1 MIILILL
8 VLLFGIGF
16 YLVKN
21 TYNYDIL
28 GVILCICAGMYI
40 IIHILFWST
49 ASYDYGIFVAKRE
62 AFVET
67 LNEARKNN
75 NPLELAAIT
84 KEVSGWNQ
92 DLAEKKY
99 NLKVFLLKNYVDKR
113 VEKLQPIR

>member
-1 MIILILL
+1 MIILISLL
-8 VLLFGIGF
+8 LLFFVGFFIAKKSYDFEFLGIVLSGIAGL
-16 YLVKN
+16 YL
-21 TYNYDIL
+21 
-28 GVILCICAGMYI
+28 
-40 IIHILFWST
+40 IIHVLFWSM
-49 ASYDYGIFVAKRE
+49 ASYDYGVFVAKRE

-84 KEVSGWNQ
+84 KEVSDWNQ

-99 NLKVFLLKNYVDKR
+99 NLKVFLLNDYVDNR